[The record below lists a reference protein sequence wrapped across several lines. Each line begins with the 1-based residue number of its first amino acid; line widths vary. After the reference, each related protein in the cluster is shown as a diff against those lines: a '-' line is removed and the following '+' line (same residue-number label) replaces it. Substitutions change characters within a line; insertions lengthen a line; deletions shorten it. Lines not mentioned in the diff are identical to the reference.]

1 MRKISHKS
9 AQGSLW
15 NYLSSVFASLLSAT
29 GKVFPN
35 IVSIVFF
42 SSRNA
47 NLFVVLLVCI
57 TTEGH
62 ALSHKVEKEEKKIE
76 KRAWNAVCLFVY
88 IQLCKYPGTA
98 EGCLSW
104 VQSRSVPPLSCGLS
118 LWSTD
123 GRSAG
128 EPHPL
133 LSGPPRI
140 HLNRTQTQKQT
151 TGLGM
156 NKESIWKK

>member
-1 MRKISHKS
+1 MKC
-9 AQGSLW
+9 
-15 NYLSSVFASLLSAT
+15 SVSFL
-29 GKVFPN
+29 
-35 IVSIVFF
+35 
-42 SSRNA
+42 
-47 NLFVVLLVCI
+47 
-57 TTEGH
+57 
-62 ALSHKVEKEEKKIE
+62 
-76 KRAWNAVCLFVY
+76 Y

-140 HLNRTQTQKQT
+140 HLNHTQTQKQM

-156 NKESIWKK
+156 KKEFIWKKLTSLYSTIALAIGLYLL